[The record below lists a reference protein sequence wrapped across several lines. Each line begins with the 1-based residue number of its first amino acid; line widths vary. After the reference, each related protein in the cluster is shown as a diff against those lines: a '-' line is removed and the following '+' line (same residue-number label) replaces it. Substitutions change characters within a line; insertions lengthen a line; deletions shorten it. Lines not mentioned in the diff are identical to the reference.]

1 VPATT
6 KKPTEQPAKTWDRK
20 EAPKYVRCE
29 LNKEQKSALAAW
41 AEEAEDVDLI
51 KWLDGRIG
59 SGHVFSL
66 KSLSV
71 GYQASLT
78 GDREASGHYGVSLVA
93 RASTPLRA
101 LYSCWYKDEFV
112 LQGVWPSAG
121 SLDELDF

>member
-1 VPATT
+1 MPATS
-6 KKPTEQPAKTWDRK
+6 KKPADVPTKVWDRK
-20 EAPKYVRCE
+20 EAPRYVRCE
-29 LNKEQKSALAAW
+29 LTKDQKAALAVW

-51 KWLDGRIG
+51 KWLDGRIS

-66 KSLSV
+66 KSLPT

-78 GDREASGHYGVSLVA
+78 GDREASGHFGISLVA

-101 LYSCWYKDEFV
+101 LYSCWYKDELV